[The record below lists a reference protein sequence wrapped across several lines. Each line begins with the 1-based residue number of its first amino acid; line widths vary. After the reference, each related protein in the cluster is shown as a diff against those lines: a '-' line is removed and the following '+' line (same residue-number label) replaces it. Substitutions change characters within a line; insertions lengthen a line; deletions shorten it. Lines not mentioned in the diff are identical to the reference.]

1 MVTSPTKLIL
11 TAILLAL
18 PVCAADPRKPA
29 QDGLIYGEAD
39 GQKLTMDYY
48 APPGAGLH
56 RPRESMPNPVGQAL
70 ACAGL

>member
-1 MVTSPTKLIL
+1 V
-11 TAILLAL
+11 ALLAL
-18 PVCAADPRKPA
+18 PAWAAKPA
-29 QDGLIYGEAD
+29 QEGLVYGEAD